1 MRQGQL
7 ALLEPK
13 ALSQDPVS
21 GAREMDLLV
30 KRLPNKYEGLS
41 SYLLDL
47 CENPGKVDTG
57 ERRDKMVPGAWES
70 ASLANS
76 VRSSFSEGL
85 CLKKMRWGR
94 G

>member
-1 MRQGQL
+1 VRQGQL

-30 KRLPNKYEGLS
+30 KRLPSKYEGLS

-57 ERRDKMVPGAWES
+57 RGETGW
-70 ASLANS
+70 SL
-76 VRSSFSEGL
+76 GL
-85 CLKKMRWGR
+85 VSQLVLLTR
-94 G
+94 